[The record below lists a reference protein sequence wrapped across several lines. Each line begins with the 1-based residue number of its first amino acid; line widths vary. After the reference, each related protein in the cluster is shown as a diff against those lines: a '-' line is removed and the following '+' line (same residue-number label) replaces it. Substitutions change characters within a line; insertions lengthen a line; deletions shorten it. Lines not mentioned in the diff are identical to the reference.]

1 MVDLEQEMQNVL
13 HPKPRRVGSIGR
25 QELDELIATSEN
37 LIDAAIAEITS
48 KQPLGPWPEHKSETY
63 EFMRLLISKT
73 RGDANQLIAAVD
85 QSVEMTG
92 AFGENEFR
100 RCNPRPQNVTEE
112 QIDRAWSSLKTL
124 LDSLNGPT
132 ITFRIEQELSKVAR
146 IDGNDE
152 ISKYILRDGERLVTR
167 YLESRR
173 QTSVDAYFEACRS
186 TAQISEVG
194 FETACATILLARR
207 LERAWPQVR
216 QELTNLLD
224 SLPGLMEKQ
233 ALSWDKPARGISV
246 QSENDGT
253 IRATFA
259 SIEEFREFCRKR
271 PF

>member
-13 HPKPRRVGSIGR
+13 HPKPRSVGSVGR
-25 QELDELIATSEN
+25 QELDELIATAEN
-37 LIDAAIAEITS
+37 LIEAARTEITT
-48 KQPLGPWPEHKSETY
+48 KQPLGSWPEHKSEAY
-63 EFMRLLISKT
+63 ESMWLIISKT
-73 RGDANQLIAAVD
+73 RGDVNQLITSID
-85 QSVEMTG
+85 QSIVLTS
-92 AFGENEFR
+92 ARGESEFR
-100 RCNPRPQNVTEE
+100 RCNARPQNVTDE
-112 QIDRAWSSLKTL
+112 QISRAWSSLKTL
-124 LDSLNGPT
+124 LDSLNGHA

-173 QTSVDAYFEACRS
+173 QTPDPYFEACKS
-186 TAQISEVG
+186 TAQISEVD

-216 QELTNLLD
+216 QKLMNLLD
-224 SLPGLMEKQ
+224 SLRGLMEQQ
-233 ALSWDKPARGISV
+233 ALSWDRPARGMAV
-246 QSENDGT
+246 QSESDGT

>member
-48 KQPLGPWPEHKSETY
+48 KQPLGPWPEHKSEAY
-63 EFMRLLISKT
+63 ESMRLLISKT

-132 ITFRIEQELSKVAR
+132 ITFRIKQELEKIAR

-173 QTSVDAYFEACRS
+173 QSFDPYFEACQS
-186 TAQISEVG
+186 TASTSEPD
-194 FETACATILLARR
+194 FANACATILLSNR
-207 LERAWPQVR
+207 LERAWPQIR
-216 QELTNLLD
+216 LKLTLLLD
-224 SLPGLMEKQ
+224 SLSGLMERQ
-233 ALSWDKPARGISV
+233 AISWDKPARGMAV

-253 IRATFA
+253 VRATFA